1 MIVLRSVWTRG
12 LTSGE
17 AITMRKRSA
26 FTLIEILV
34 TVAIISLL
42 ISITVPSL
50 AAARR
55 QSKNTKCKHNL
66 HQISLAMQSYLQQH
80 RDRFPFCKRVPSETG
95 DMWTLPM
102 ALSREVG
109 YQARKVTEDF
119 RNEVFECPADRGA
132 LKATDPDFGK
142 RFYDSYGTSYEWWKI
157 LNGLRV
163 DFKSVTL
170 EVGQPP
176 NVVRQRV
183 DLKTQWMINDFEGWH
198 AKTPERPKSIN
209 ILYADMHVGADKGE

>member
-1 MIVLRSVWTRG
+1 
-12 LTSGE
+12 
-17 AITMRKRSA
+17 MRKRSA

-34 TVAIISLL
+34 TVAIIGLL
-42 ISITVPSL
+42 VSITVPSL

-66 HQISLAMQSYLQQH
+66 HQIGVAMQSYLQQH
-80 RDRFPFCKRVPSETG
+80 RDRFPFCKRTPSETG

-109 YQARKVTEDF
+109 YQGREVTEDF

-142 RFYDSYGTSYEWWKI
+142 RFYDSYGTSYEWQKP
-157 LNGLRV
+157 LNGLRPN
-163 DFKSVTL
+163 FRKVTL
-170 EVGQPP
+170 ELGEPPYTVQQPW
-176 NVVRQRV
+176 
-183 DLKTQWMINDFEGWH
+183 DLNKLWMIYDFEGWH
-198 AKTPERPKSIN
+198 RKNPKLPKSQN
-209 ILYADMHVGADKGE
+209 ILYADMHIDAE

>member
-1 MIVLRSVWTRG
+1 
-12 LTSGE
+12 
-17 AITMRKRSA
+17 MRKRSA

-34 TVAIISLL
+34 TVAIIGLL
-42 ISITVPSL
+42 VSITMPSL

-55 QSKNTKCKHNL
+55 QSKSTKCKHNL

-109 YQARKVTEDF
+109 YQGREVTEDF
-119 RNEVFECPADRGA
+119 RNEVFRCPADRGA

-142 RFYDSYGTSYEWWKI
+142 CFYDSYGTSYEWWKS
-157 LNGLRV
+157 LNGLRAN
-163 DFKSVTL
+163 FKTVTIEL
-170 EVGQPP
+170 EQPP
-176 NVVRQRV
+176 LPPQPLRMNLRDVPMVH
-183 DLKTQWMINDFEGWH
+183 DFEGWH
-198 AKTPERPKSIN
+198 RKHPDQPKSVN
-209 ILYADMHVGADKGE
+209 ILYADMHINSE